1 MTARVL
7 GPQSLLG
14 SWVVR
19 EEAQQLTTM
28 QQRAGIIPG
37 PLFLLLPQVLIQ
49 AGLTQDLLRPS
60 PLAPLPK
67 RARAE
72 EC

>member
-14 SWVVR
+14 SWVVQ

-49 AGLTQDLLRPS
+49 VLIQVLSWGADRLLR
-60 PLAPLPK
+60 
-67 RARAE
+67 
-72 EC
+72 